1 MRPTSPS
8 GGQPEA
14 VTDGPEGAFRV
25 TIVDEDFGP
34 SCPGDIE
41 DQIGDYTLSIS
52 GPISFSD
59 PAVDPARP
67 CGDDE
72 GLAWTSGVF
81 TSRPWS
87 RVVSS
92 LNRFQRCSSVRW
104 QPADVDT
111 DTVAR
116 PGIPR
121 GQTRGYLRPMDFR
134 ILGALEVSQNGSSPI
149 PLGGTKQRAVLAH
162 LLLRANHLVPTE
174 VLIDEIWGDEP
185 PETARNTLQNYASRL
200 RKVLGEERL
209 EGNRAGYRLRAEPSE
224 LDATRF
230 ESLLR
235 DARRLLPI
243 DARAAVGTFDQALGL
258 WRGPALADLATNPA
272 LQGQAARLDDLRL
285 GALEDRIE
293 AQLAIGQHGEVIGE
307 LEELTTRHPLRERF
321 WAQSM
326 LALYRAG
333 RQGEALAAYQR
344 AREILADELGVDP
357 SPELRKLQER
367 ILAQSP
373 DLDLGGEPL
382 RGYRLLE
389 RVGMGGYGTVWR
401 AIQPEVG
408 RDVAVKAVHPHL
420 ANDPEFIRRFEAE
433 AQLVARIEHPHVVP
447 LYDYWREPGG
457 AYLVMRFLRGGSL
470 ADLLDPGPQEL
481 ERIARLLDQICGA
494 LAGAHRQG
502 VVHRDVKPS
511 NILLDAEGNA
521 YLADFGIAKDLAST
535 EQTKNGTIR
544 GSLLYASP
552 EQIGGGTITPKAD
565 QYALGLVLFEAL
577 VGVHPFAD
585 VPDLVVLD
593 RQVHEPLPS
602 AAERRPDLPPAVDGV
617 IATATAKDP
626 DDRFGDVAAFADAF
640 RRALTAGDV
649 AVAAPIDPVQARN
662 PYKGLRPFAEADAM
676 DFHGR
681 EAFVER
687 LLGRWRRTD
696 RPSRLLAVVGP
707 SGSGKSSAV
716 RAGLVPAIRR
726 GAIEGSEGWFVT
738 EMIPGPHPLEELE
751 AALLRVAVQPPAGL
765 LQLLES
771 GARGFLQAVDLT
783 IPDDS
788 ELLLVVDQFEELFT
802 LTEEESERAL
812 LLESLRVAA
821 ADPSSR
827 VRVVAT
833 LRADF
838 YDRPLNYPRFGEL
851 LGASTEVVTPLA
863 PDELERAIVRPAGSV
878 GLRVEPSLVAQV
890 ASDVAAQPGALPLVQ
905 YALTELF
912 DRRDEGLLTLSA
924 YHDIG
929 GVGGALAARAEHLYA
944 TRHGAGREA
953 ARQLFLRLVSLGEGI
968 PDARRRVP
976 ISELSTI
983 EVDAEAMDS
992 VLDAY
997 GRHRLLTFDR
1007 DPATREPTVEVAH
1020 EALLRSWPR
1029 LREWIATARDD
1040 IATLRR
1046 IEDAAA
1052 DWERSG
1058 RDASFLLRGSRLD
1071 QFDAWAEQTDVA
1083 VGRTERAFLK
1093 ASDDRRDDED
1103 ATEAERL
1110 ERERTL
1116 ERRSVKRLRSLV
1128 AALTVGFLVAGTLTA
1143 VAVNR
1148 NATAQRAT
1156 RLASARGLSAAA
1168 SSNFAFDRELAIML
1182 ALESMRVNDGDV
1194 LPQVEDTLRRAGTA
1208 LAIDTDNVLNGT
1220 VGDVDFAPDG
1230 NRVSVAGGDGSV
1242 GVWDLRTGARM
1253 FGYFSDTCGRAQ
1265 CPGVLM
1271 TSISD
1276 DGSRL
1281 AAMSYPHRPI
1291 GYNMFHV
1298 WDLDT
1303 DREISRVGWT
1313 PGKWAEGTV
1322 MLSPDGSK
1330 LATGQWE
1337 QARVLS
1343 VGTGRSMWTLGRARI
1358 PDVPYLTFSPDGT
1371 HLFIG
1376 ERSAG
1381 DSTAPALVDLVTGEV
1396 TASLPDRVSG
1406 GEPSFSADGARVVFQ
1421 HDGRGGTRITV
1432 WDVRS
1437 GREVA
1442 SAPSVPGKVPVI
1454 SPDGSIVAV
1463 ERSGSVDLFRVDTLE
1478 PIRSLQGVSFGVVQ
1492 MQFSGRGDRIAVV
1505 NRDGTVGVWD
1515 VMTGKHLYAPPAE
1528 VSDAN
1533 EVSFSED
1540 GSRLVVVYDDGMIVS
1555 HAIALEDVIEIARSR
1570 VTRSFT
1576 EAECRT
1582 YLHVASCPAN

>member
-1 MRPTSPS
+1 
-8 GGQPEA
+8 
-14 VTDGPEGAFRV
+14 
-25 TIVDEDFGP
+25 
-34 SCPGDIE
+34 
-41 DQIGDYTLSIS
+41 
-52 GPISFSD
+52 
-59 PAVDPARP
+59 
-67 CGDDE
+67 
-72 GLAWTSGVF
+72 
-81 TSRPWS
+81 
-87 RVVSS
+87 
-92 LNRFQRCSSVRW
+92 
-104 QPADVDT
+104 VDT
-111 DTVAR
+111 DTVAHLS
-116 PGIPR
+116 IPQ
-121 GQTRGYLRPMDFR
+121 GQTRGYLRAMDFR
-134 ILGALEVSQNGSSPI
+134 ILGALEVSRNGSGPI

-200 RKVLGEERL
+200 RKALGEQRL

-258 WRGPALADLATNPA
+258 WRGPALADLAADPA

-285 GALEDRIE
+285 GALEDRID

-307 LEELTTRHPLRERF
+307 LEELTTRHALRERF
-321 WAQSM
+321 WGQLM

-344 AREILADELGVDP
+344 AREILAAELGIDP
-357 SPELRKLQER
+357 SPELRRLQER

-401 AIQPEVG
+401 AIQPDVG
-408 RDVAVKAVHPHL
+408 RDVAVKAIHPHL

-470 ADLLDPGPQEL
+470 ADLLDPGPLEL
-481 ERIARLLDQICGA
+481 EKIAGLVEQICGA
-494 LAGAHRQG
+494 LAAAHRQG

-511 NILLDAEGNA
+511 NILFDGEGNA

-535 EQTKNGTIR
+535 EQTKTGTIR

-552 EQIGGGTITPKAD
+552 EQIGGGTLTPRAD
-565 QYALGLVLFEAL
+565 QYALGIVLFEAL

-585 VPDLVVLD
+585 IPDLAVLD
-593 RQVHEPLPS
+593 RQLHEPLPS
-602 AAERRPDLPPAVDGV
+602 AAEGRPDLPPAVDGV

-626 DDRFGDVAAFADAF
+626 DDRFGDTAAFADAF
-640 RRALTAGDV
+640 RRALAAGDV
-649 AVAAPIDPVQARN
+649 AVAAPIEPVQVRN
-662 PYKGLRPFAEADAM
+662 PYKGLRPFVEADAM

-696 RPSRLLAVVGP
+696 RSSRLLAVVGP

-751 AALLRVAVQPPAGL
+751 AALLRVAAQPPPGL
-765 LQLLES
+765 LHLLES
-771 GARGFLQAVDLT
+771 GARGLLQAVDLL
-783 IPDDS
+783 IPDGS
-788 ELLLVVDQFEELFT
+788 QLLLVVDQFEELFT

-912 DRRDEGLLTLSA
+912 DRRDDGLLTLSA

-929 GVGGALAARAEHLYA
+929 GVGGALAARAEHLYV
-944 TRHGAGREA
+944 TRHDAGREA
-953 ARQLFLRLVSLGEGI
+953 CRQLFLRLVSLGEGI

-976 ISELSTI
+976 ISELSAI

-1029 LREWIATARDD
+1029 LREWIASARDD
-1040 IATLRR
+1040 VGTLRR

-1052 DWERSG
+1052 EWERSG

-1071 QFDAWAEQTDVA
+1071 QFDAWADQTDVA
-1083 VGRTERAFLK
+1083 VGRTERAYLK
-1093 ASDDRRDDED
+1093 ASNARRDEEH
-1103 ATEAERL
+1103 ATEAERA
-1110 ERERTL
+1110 ERERTV
-1116 ERRSVKRLRSLV
+1116 ERRSVKRLRALV
-1128 AALTVGFLVAGTLTA
+1128 TALTVGFLVAGTLTV
-1143 VAVNR
+1143 VAVDR

-1168 SSNFAFDRELAIML
+1168 TSNFALDRELAVLL
-1182 ALESMRVNDGDV
+1182 ALESMRVNGGEA
-1194 LPQVEDTLRRAGTA
+1194 LPQVEETLRRAGTA
-1208 LAIDTDNVLNGT
+1208 VAIDTGNVLDGP
-1220 VGDVDFAPDG
+1220 VRDVDFTLDG
-1230 NRVSVAGGDGSV
+1230 DMVTVAGGDGAV

-1253 FGYFSDTCGRAQ
+1253 FEYFSEDTCGSAL

-1281 AAMSYPHRPI
+1281 AAVSYPHRPI
-1291 GYNMFHV
+1291 GYNTFHV
-1298 WDLDT
+1298 WDLGT

-1322 MLSPDGSK
+1322 MLSPDGSM

-1343 VGTGRSMWTLGRARI
+1343 VGTGRTVWTLGRARI
-1358 PDVPYLTFSPDGT
+1358 PDVPQLTFSPDAT
-1371 HLFIG
+1371 HLFVG

-1381 DSTAPALVDLVTGEV
+1381 DSTAPALVDAATGEV
-1396 TASLPDRVSG
+1396 KAALPEHISEG
-1406 GEPSFSADGARVVFQ
+1406 APSFSADGTRVVFQ
-1421 HDGRGGTRITV
+1421 HNDRGTSTTV
-1432 WDVRS
+1432 WDVPS
-1437 GREVA
+1437 GREIA
-1442 SAPSVPGKVPVI
+1442 SAPSDPGIVSM

-1463 ERSGSVDLFRVDTLE
+1463 TRNGGVELWDTDTLE
-1478 PIRSLQGVSFGVVQ
+1478 PIRSLQGLTFGVGGIAFDGQ
-1492 MQFSGRGDRIAVV
+1492 GDRIAIVTQ
-1505 NRDGTVGVWD
+1505 DGTVGVWN
-1515 VMTGKHLYAPPAE
+1515 VTTGKHVYAPPAE
-1528 VSDAN
+1528 ASDVN
-1533 EVSFSED
+1533 EVTFSED
-1540 GSRLVVVYDDGMIVS
+1540 GSRLVVVYDDGRILS
-1555 HAIALEDVIEIARSR
+1555 HPFALDDAIEIARSR
-1570 VTRSFT
+1570 ITGSFT

-1582 YLHVASCPAN
+1582 YLHVASCPTD

>member
-1 MRPTSPS
+1 VDLQVLPSADFSVVPAFGRNLPTM
-8 GGQPEA
+8 
-14 VTDGPEGAFRV
+14 
-25 TIVDEDFGP
+25 
-34 SCPGDIE
+34 
-41 DQIGDYTLSIS
+41 
-52 GPISFSD
+52 
-59 PAVDPARP
+59 
-67 CGDDE
+67 
-72 GLAWTSGVF
+72 
-81 TSRPWS
+81 
-87 RVVSS
+87 
-92 LNRFQRCSSVRW
+92 
-104 QPADVDT
+104 DT
-111 DTVAR
+111 DMVAR
-116 PGIPR
+116 SGIPQ
-121 GQTRGYLRPMDFR
+121 GGTRGYLRAMDFK
-134 ILGALEVSQNGSSPI
+134 ILGALEVSRNSSGPI

-200 RKVLGEERL
+200 RKALGEERL

-285 GALEDRIE
+285 GALEDRID

-307 LEELTTRHPLRERF
+307 LEELTTRHVLRERF
-321 WAQSM
+321 WGQLM
-326 LALYRAG
+326 LARYRAG

-344 AREILADELGVDP
+344 AREILADELGIDP
-357 SPELRKLQER
+357 SPELRRLQER

-457 AYLVMRFLRGGSL
+457 AYLVMRFLRGGNL
-470 ADLLDPGPQEL
+470 ADLLDPGSLEL
-481 ERIARLLDQICGA
+481 EKIARMLEQICGA
-494 LAGAHRQG
+494 LGAAHRQG

-535 EQTKNGTIR
+535 EQTKTGTIR

-565 QYALGLVLFEAL
+565 QYALGIVLFEAL

-585 VPDLVVLD
+585 VPDLAVLD
-593 RQVHEPLPS
+593 RQLHEPLPS
-602 AAERRPDLPPAVDGV
+602 AAERRADLPPAIDGV
-617 IATATAKDP
+617 IAKATAKDP
-626 DDRFGDVAAFADAF
+626 DDRFADTAAFADAF
-640 RRALTAGDV
+640 RGALSAGDV
-649 AVAAPIDPVQARN
+649 VVTAPIAVEARN

-687 LLGRWRRTD
+687 LLGRWRRTE
-696 RPSRLLAVVGP
+696 RVSRLLAVVGP

-726 GAIEGSEGWFVT
+726 GAIEGSEDWFVT

-751 AALLRVAVQPPAGL
+751 AALLRVAAQPPAGL

-771 GARGFLQAVDLT
+771 GARGFLQAVELT

-788 ELLLVVDQFEELFT
+788 QLLLVVDQFEELFT

-912 DRRDEGLLTLSA
+912 DRRDEGLLTLAA

-929 GVGGALAARAEHLYA
+929 GVGGALAARAEHLYV
-944 TRHGAGREA
+944 TRHDAGREA
-953 ARQLFLRLVSLGEGI
+953 CRQLFLRLVSLGEGI

-976 ISELSTI
+976 ISELSAI

-1029 LREWIATARDD
+1029 LREWIAAARDD
-1040 IATLRR
+1040 VGTLRR

-1052 DWERSG
+1052 EWERSG

-1071 QFDAWAEQTDVA
+1071 QFDAWADQTDVA
-1083 VGRTERAFLK
+1083 LGRTERAYLR
-1093 ASDDRRDDED
+1093 ASTVRHDDEQ
-1103 ATEAERL
+1103 AVEAERL
-1110 ERERTL
+1110 ERERTF
-1116 ERRSVKRLRSLV
+1116 ERRSVKRLRALV
-1128 AALTVGFLVAGTLTA
+1128 TALTVGFLVAGTLTA
-1143 VAVNR
+1143 VAVDR
-1148 NATAQRAT
+1148 NATAERAT

-1168 SSNFAFDRELAIML
+1168 SSNFAFDRDLAILL
-1182 ALESMRVNDGDV
+1182 ALESIRVNDGEA

-1208 LAIDTDNVLNGT
+1208 VAFDTGSVLDG
-1220 VGDVDFAPDG
+1220 VRDVDFAPDG
-1230 NRVSVAGGDGSV
+1230 NTVAVTGADGSV
-1242 GVWDLRTGARM
+1242 GVWDVRTGARI
-1253 FGYFSDTCGRAQ
+1253 FGDRPQRPCGRAR
-1265 CPGVLM
+1265 CPGVIR

-1281 AAMSYPHRPI
+1281 ATMTYPHKEI
-1291 GYNMFHV
+1291 GYNVFHV
-1298 WDLDT
+1298 WDLGT
-1303 DREISRVGWT
+1303 AREISTVGWT
-1313 PGKWAEGTV
+1313 RGRWAEGSVT
-1322 MLSPDGSK
+1322 LSPDGTM
-1330 LATGQWE
+1330 LAIGEWE
-1337 QARVLS
+1337 NAEILS
-1343 VGTGRSMWTLGRARI
+1343 VGTERSVWTRDPLRGS
-1358 PDVPYLTFSPDGT
+1358 VPHLTFSPDAT
-1371 HLFIG
+1371 HVFVG
-1376 ERSAG
+1376 EELAG
-1381 DSTAPALVDLVTGEV
+1381 GDRDIPPALVDLSTGEV
-1396 TASLPDRVSG
+1396 KATLPDQISE

-1421 HDGRGGTRITV
+1421 HSGQGGTRITV
-1432 WDVRS
+1432 WDVTS
-1437 GREVA
+1437 GREIA
-1442 SAPSVPGKVPVI
+1442 SAPSDLLTVSEI
-1454 SPDGSIVAV
+1454 SPDGSIVAIT
-1463 ERSGSVDLFRVDTLE
+1463 RSGAVELWRTDTLE
-1478 PIRSLQGVSFGVVQ
+1478 PIRSLQGLTSGVVGIE
-1492 MQFSGRGDRIAVV
+1492 FDGRGERMAIV

-1515 VMTGKHLYAPPAE
+1515 VATGKHLFAPPAE
-1528 VSDAN
+1528 VSDVN

-1540 GSRLVVVYDDGMIVS
+1540 GSRLVVLYDDGRILS
-1555 HAIALEDVIEIARSR
+1555 HAIALDDAIQIARSG

-1576 EAECRT
+1576 ETECRT
-1582 YLHVASCPAN
+1582 YLHVASCPTD